1 MPLSE
6 YYIDLQPAEDRKLIN
21 ESIKIR
27 IMRKLFLSLFLVG
40 TLATTFTS
48 CREEKSTG
56 DKVEDAAE
64 DVGDSMED
72 AADDV
77 EDAVD

>member
-1 MPLSE
+1 LPL
-6 YYIDLQPAEDRKLIN
+6 AEDRKLIN

-27 IMRKLFLSLFLVG
+27 IMKKLFLCLFLVG
-40 TLATTFTS
+40 SLATTFTS

-56 DKVEDAAE
+56 DKIEDAAD

-77 EDAVD
+77 KDAVD

>member
-1 MPLSE
+1 M
-6 YYIDLQPAEDRKLIN
+6 K
-21 ESIKIR
+21 
-27 IMRKLFLSLFLVG
+27 KLFLSLFLVG

-48 CREEKSTG
+48 CREESTG
-56 DKVEDAAE
+56 DKIEDAAD

-72 AADDV
+72 AAEDV